1 MSDRPSRWDTPAA
14 PSDAAAGSGS
24 SSSAAAAANPGTLIA
39 APISASDAATA
50 AAAIAA
56 KIAASLQPADGALVK
71 RVSEEGDYIR
81 NIEINDLKNRY
92 VLTKG
97 ATQKQV
103 RFPSGRLTAPHQ

>member
-1 MSDRPSRWDTPAA
+1 MSDRPSRWDTPAEG
-14 PSDAAAGSGS
+14 AGASGNS
-24 SSSAAAAANPGTLIA
+24 GAVIA

-56 KIAASLQPADGALVK
+56 KIAASLTPADGALVK

-81 NIEINDLKNRY
+81 DIEINDLKNRY

-103 RFPSGRLTAPHQ
+103 RVFCDSERDGGRYPMAEWG